1 MAVNRS
7 LVLGSMGRTCL
18 QSGSFSRA
26 LLIQFTKATFSS
38 SAEQKKQ
45 IKVSSWMIICI
56 NHVQNIN
63 KTDCFFKL
71 LYIHMSVRL
80 WCLIHLVDSLR
91 QVQQC
96 THITTDVL
104 FLLTIGGPI
113 YPDHS
118 SLSFIQFRL
127 ASHIK

>member
-38 SAEQKKQ
+38 SAEQKKL

-63 KTDCFFKL
+63 KTDCLVFFVSFYK
-71 LYIHMSVRL
+71 HMCVRL
-80 WCLIHLVDSLR
+80 WCLIHSDDFLR

-104 FLLTIGGPI
+104 FTDSDYLNFL
-113 YPDHS
+113 S
-118 SLSFIQFRL
+118 VASFILMRFI
-127 ASHIK
+127 HTG